1 MPEVEMVEGV
11 EIDPEEANCP
21 GWTTAV
27 GRNKKAQPKTPK
39 STVSTENHT
48 GGNGG
53 RRTAAAQSAMKQ
65 LVKASRLPKMP
76 RDHIRIIVRPRG
88 GLDVKKVC
96 TIRLAQAM
104 AMAAALAP
112 DEVGED
118 IVCPNAAQ
126 NILVVSTPMRKNACA
141 YAAIQQIHLK
151 EGVYDVA
158 AYLAASDNTCKGVVR
173 GVDADFSDAQLR
185 TMIVNRRNPT
195 ALEVRRIK
203 VLVVVLFEGMKVPNH
218 VMCGSGMLP
227 CTLYRRQVDVCY
239 SCGDLGHRA
248 DVCPN
253 PSKEKCRGCGLA
265 SPASDNQCTPE
276 CTICGGPHLTADRKC
291 KQRFQLPYIVRQ
303 RRRRRRRAKK
313 SQASQGDRS
322 RDSSVS
328 SATGRARSQSPS
340 SRQRSLSRGRSRTR
354 SKGRSHSRG
363 PSRSKGRSQSRAR
376 TQEGPTW
383 ADRAKQ
389 NTDKGPK
396 KAPTYAEVA
405 ALSAA
410 TTVPGPTPEDH
421 ASVSSLSP
429 PARAQPYSTAPRP
442 PRPMCYYCG
451 VYRGH
456 ISLLSKAP
464 TGRATRL
471 RSRRTPRHPTNSYQQ
486 TTYRSSYHRSPSPYR
501 PEWL

>member
-1 MPEVEMVEGV
+1 MPEVEMVDGV

-27 GRNKKAQPKTPK
+27 GRNKKARPETPK
-39 STVSTENHT
+39 STVSTENHI
-48 GGNGG
+48 GGKGG
-53 RRTAAAQSAMKQ
+53 RRTAAPQSALKK

-76 RDHIRIIVRPRG
+76 RDHMRIIVRPRG

-141 YAAIQQIHLK
+141 YAAVQQIHLK
-151 EGVYDVA
+151 EGKYDVA
-158 AYLAASDNTCKGVVR
+158 AYLAASNNTCKGVVR

-203 VLVVVLFEGMKVPNH
+203 TTTTVVVLFEGMKVPNH

-239 SCGDLGHRA
+239 SCGNLGHRA

-253 PSKEKCRGCGLA
+253 PSKKKCRGCGLA
-265 SPASDNQCTPE
+265 SPANDHQCTPE

-303 RRRRRRRAKK
+303 RRRRRRR
-313 SQASQGDRS
+313 
-322 RDSSVS
+322 
-328 SATGRARSQSPS
+328 
-340 SRQRSLSRGRSRTR
+340 
-354 SKGRSHSRG
+354 
-363 PSRSKGRSQSRAR
+363 
-376 TQEGPTW
+376 
-383 ADRAKQ
+383 
-389 NTDKGPK
+389 PK
-396 KAPTYAEVA
+396 KRRGEECEPSIVD
-405 ALSAA
+405 SAQQYDA
-410 TTVPGPTPEDH
+410 WSQRWCPVNRHG
-421 ASVSSLSP
+421 
-429 PARAQPYSTAPRP
+429 ARCPNFY
-442 PRPMCYYCG
+442 MCCHNDA
-451 VYRGH
+451 V
-456 ISLLSKAP
+456 K
-464 TGRATRL
+464 
-471 RSRRTPRHPTNSYQQ
+471 TPRKDGHDTREQ
-486 TTYRSSYHRSPSPYR
+486 
-501 PEWL
+501 EDLL

>member
-1 MPEVEMVEGV
+1 
-11 EIDPEEANCP
+11 
-21 GWTTAV
+21 
-27 GRNKKAQPKTPK
+27 
-39 STVSTENHT
+39 
-48 GGNGG
+48 
-53 RRTAAAQSAMKQ
+53 MKQ

-141 YAAIQQIHLK
+141 YAAVQQIHLK

-203 VLVVVLFEGMKVPNH
+203 TTTTVVVLFEGMKVPNH

-253 PSKEKCRGCGLA
+253 PSKKKCRGCGLA
-265 SPASDNQCTPE
+265 SPASDHQCTPE

-313 SQASQGDRS
+313 SQASQGERS

-340 SRQRSLSRGRSRTR
+340 ARQRSLSRGRPRTR

-363 PSRSKGRSQSRAR
+363 TFTIQGALPIPGAHPGRTYVGRPSQAEYGQ
-376 TQEGPTW
+376 G
-383 ADRAKQ
+383 AKK
-389 NTDKGPK
+389 D
-396 KAPTYAEVA
+396 E
-405 ALSAA
+405 S
-410 TTVPGPTPEDH
+410 
-421 ASVSSLSP
+421 
-429 PARAQPYSTAPRP
+429 
-442 PRPMCYYCG
+442 
-451 VYRGH
+451 
-456 ISLLSKAP
+456 
-464 TGRATRL
+464 
-471 RSRRTPRHPTNSYQQ
+471 
-486 TTYRSSYHRSPSPYR
+486 SSYDDAPVRTTFVFVHQA
-501 PEWL
+501 